1 MNCEK
6 CQELLSDFLD
16 GTLTGEER
24 VLLGRHVTDCLA
36 CAAVRD
42 DLGAIVSSA
51 QAAHNY
57 SYAPPNSR
65 ALWLR
70 ISNTLEAERAAQ
82 QQAAARV
89 AALAADRRESFVAR
103 TLQRRWTLTL
113 PQLSA
118 AVAALVVAV
127 ATVTVFSVQSMLR
140 PQSPP
145 DIKVAAAGGPAHRTI
160 NDQELDLLMQRI
172 EQRKAR
178 WNPRMRDAFER
189 NIVVIDAAVNDSLQQ
204 LDQSPH
210 DEVSEE
216 ALDAAMRDKKELL
229 RQFAEL

>member
-6 CQELLSDFLD
+6 CQALLSDFLD
-16 GTLTGEER
+16 GTLTGEAR
-24 VLLGRHVTDCLA
+24 VLLGRHLTDCLA

-57 SYAPPNSR
+57 SYAPPSSR

-70 ISNTLEAERAAQ
+70 ISNTLEAERAEQ

-89 AALAADRRESFVAR
+89 IALAAKRREGLLAR

-118 AVAALVVAV
+118 AVVALVVVVV
-127 ATVTVFSVQSMLR
+127 AGTVFSVQSLLR
-140 PQSPP
+140 PQQPVEV
-145 DIKVAAAGGPAHRTI
+145 KAVAAAQGHRRS
-160 NDQELDLLMQRI
+160 NDQELDLLMQRVA
-172 EQRKAR
+172 QRKAR

-229 RQFAEL
+229 RQFADL

>member
-6 CQELLSDFLD
+6 CQEHLSDFLD
-16 GTLTGEER
+16 GTLTGEAR
-24 VLLGRHVTDCLA
+24 ILLGRHLTECLV
-36 CAAVRD
+36 CADVRD

-57 SYAPPNSR
+57 SYAPPSSR

-70 ISNTLEAERAAQ
+70 ISNTIEAECAEQ
-82 QQAAARV
+82 QQTAARV
-89 AALAADRRESFVAR
+89 AALAADRRESFLTR

-113 PQLSA
+113 PQLTA

-127 ATVTVFSVQSMLR
+127 AAVTVFSVQSLLR
-140 PQSPP
+140 PQQTAEV
-145 DIKVAAAGGPAHRTI
+145 KAAISGAGHRVSS
-160 NDQELDLLMQRI
+160 DQELDLLMQRI
-172 EQRKAR
+172 AQRKAR

-189 NIVVIDAAVNDSLQQ
+189 NIMVIDAAVNDSLQQ

-229 RQFAEL
+229 RQFADL

>member
-1 MNCEK
+1 MNCDQ

-16 GTLTGEER
+16 GTLTGAER
-24 VLLGRHVTDCLA
+24 LLLGRHLTDCAA

-51 QAAHNY
+51 QAAHNFSY
-57 SYAPPNSR
+57 SPPSSR

-70 ISNTLEAERAAQ
+70 ISNTLEAERAEQ
-82 QQAAARV
+82 QQTAARV
-89 AALAADRRESFVAR
+89 AALAATRREGFVAR
-103 TLQRRWTLTL
+103 TLHRRWTLTL
-113 PQLSA
+113 PQLTA
-118 AVAALVVAV
+118 AVVALVVAV
-127 ATVTVFSVQSMLR
+127 AAGTVFSVQSLLR
-140 PQSPP
+140 PQPP
-145 DIKVAAAGGPAHRTI
+145 AEVKVAATTQGHRAL

-189 NIVVIDAAVNDSLQQ
+189 NIEVIDAAVNDSLQQ
-204 LDQSPH
+204 LNQSPH
-210 DEVSEE
+210 DELSEE

>member
-24 VLLGRHVTDCLA
+24 GLLGRHLTDCLA

-57 SYAPPNSR
+57 SYTPPSSR

-70 ISNTLEAERAAQ
+70 ISNTLEAERAEQ
-82 QQAAARV
+82 QQTAARV
-89 AALAADRRESFVAR
+89 AALAAERRESLLAR

-118 AVAALVVAV
+118 AVVALVVVV
-127 ATVTVFSVQSMLR
+127 AAGTVFSVQRILR
-140 PQSPP
+140 PQQTSE
-145 DIKVAAAGGPAHRTI
+145 IKSVASTQGHRRI
-160 NDQELDLLMQRI
+160 NDQELDLLMQRVD
-172 EQRKAR
+172 QRKAR

-229 RQFAEL
+229 RQFADL